1 MSTRAPVYGFQTDS
15 DRDLVIDQR
24 RICLLGAFK
33 SIRLAFASARF
44 LISALIFSI
53 KLLVSAS

>member
-1 MSTRAPVYGFQTDS
+1 MYGFQRAS
-15 DRDLVIDQR
+15 DRVTEVIDQR

-44 LISALIFSI
+44 LISALICSI
-53 KLLVSAS
+53 KLLVSDVLNFEG

>member
-53 KLLVSAS
+53 KLLVSAL